1 MRHPFLA
8 GIVVTVGAAAT
19 AVAMGF
25 LPNPIA
31 PEPASGGSTAQVPPP
46 IKPVKL
52 CRNCGVIKE
61 IDETVIRG
69 EGKRYDIVVRTEDGL
84 VRIVSTDTR
93 PQWRVGDKV
102 RVANGKISAL

>member
-8 GIVVTVGAAAT
+8 GIAVTIAVAAA
-19 AVAMGF
+19 AVFSGYG
-25 LPNPIA
+25 PREN
-31 PEPASGGSTAQVPPP
+31 ASGGNTALQPP

-61 IDETVIRG
+61 IDEIVIRG

-93 PQWRVGDKV
+93 PAWRLGDRV
-102 RVANGKISAL
+102 RVANGKITPL

>member
-8 GIVVTVGAAAT
+8 GIAVAGAVAAA
-19 AVAMGF
+19 AVAMGW
-25 LPNPIA
+25 LPNPTA
-31 PEPASGGSTAQVPPP
+31 QPSASGGGTAQQPPV
-46 IKPVKL
+46 KAVKL

-84 VRIVSTDTR
+84 VRIVSTEAR
-93 PQWRVGDKV
+93 PAWRVGDRV
-102 RVANGKISAL
+102 RVANGKLSAL

>member
-1 MRHPFLA
+1 MRRPFLA
-8 GIVVTVGAAAT
+8 GIAVTVAAAAA

-25 LPNPIA
+25 LPNPLA
-31 PEPASGGSTAQVPPP
+31 QQTASSGATAQQPP

-61 IDETVIRG
+61 IDEIVIRG

-93 PQWRVGDKV
+93 PAWRVGDKV